1 MLNPRLAARYAKSL
15 IDISIENNKLDAIYN
30 DMLGLKSVFAESRDF
45 VMLMKSPIVKA
56 DAKYSVVKAIT
67 EGRIDSI
74 TEGFIKLIIGK
85 DREFFLQEIVN
96 AFIAQY
102 KIYNKINDVK
112 LTTATAL
119 DDAMKNTLNAKI
131 SAQFQDMSIELSTH
145 VDETLLGGFVL
156 EANNN
161 VFDASVIRD
170 LNDIKKQF
178 LKNEY
183 IPNIR

>member
-15 IDISIENNKLDAIYN
+15 LDIAIEQNKLDAIYQ
-30 DMLGLKSVFAESRDF
+30 DMLGLNAAFAGSRDF

-56 DAKYSVVKAIT
+56 DAKFKVVKAVT
-67 EGRIDSI
+67 EGRVDAI
-74 TEGFIKLIIGK
+74 TEGFIQLIISK
-85 DREFFLQEIVN
+85 SREFFLQEIVN
-96 AFIAQY
+96 AFITQY
-102 KIYNKINDVK
+102 KIHNNINEVK
-112 LTTATAL
+112 LTTATP
-119 DDAMKNTLNAKI
+119 LNEEMTSVIKAKVA
-131 SAQFQDMSIELSTH
+131 AQFANMSIDLSTA
-145 VDETLLGGFVL
+145 VDERLLGGFVL

-161 VFDASVIRD
+161 VFDASVLRD